1 MKHHIIYSSE
11 SEKYLQVLKKEKIS
25 LPYKTLRKVL
35 NLDKKISFLVFNIES
50 FSELFSNNL
59 FLINRVFLFNG
70 NNKTENSIR
79 KLEKKISLFLW
90 NNRRKFYKLFRFQ
103 SFKVRL
109 KKEFFEGLKN
119 KNIFKIEIDISFDIP
134 EEKGK
139 KK

>member
-1 MKHHIIYSSE
+1 MKHHIIYTSE

-70 NNKTENSIR
+70 NNKTKNSIR

-90 NNRRKFYKLFRFQ
+90 NNRGKFYKLFRFQ
-103 SFKVRL
+103 SFKVQL

-139 KK
+139 KS